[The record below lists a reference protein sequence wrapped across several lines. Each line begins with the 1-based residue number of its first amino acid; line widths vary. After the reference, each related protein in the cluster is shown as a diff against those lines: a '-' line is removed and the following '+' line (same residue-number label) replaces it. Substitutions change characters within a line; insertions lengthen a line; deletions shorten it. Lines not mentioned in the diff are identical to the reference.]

1 VIKVRFGVFSLAYK
15 VRKSV
20 VDGEAEKTMYR
31 LVYRDEM
38 GNRLQ
43 VVGDGAD
50 FDAATLGEPL
60 LWEKVIRQRTLEEA
74 EGPR

>member
-1 VIKVRFGVFSLAYK
+1 MRFGIFSLAYK
-15 VRKSV
+15 VKKSV

-31 LVYRDEM
+31 LVYGDEV

-43 VVGDGAD
+43 VVGDEVD
-50 FDAATLGEPL
+50 FDAVELGEPL

-74 EGPR
+74 EA